1 MKKIVLCIVLVLGIF
16 TIFLISSGCENRSA
30 ADIKNVGMS
39 AEGPIDY
46 GNGVYYFSSTRADFG
61 NALSAFKSAHQDLEV
76 ASMASDDT
84 GMEGFTAG
92 YFVVFKRKG

>member
-1 MKKIVLCIVLVLGIF
+1 MKKIVLCVILVLGIF
-16 TIFLISSGCENRSA
+16 AIIGCAKVKSA
-30 ADIKNVGMS
+30 SDIKNVGMS

-61 NALSAFKSAHQDLEV
+61 NALSAFIGSHQNFEV

-84 GMEGFTAG
+84 GMEGLTVG